1 MKNQHLS
8 IEDHR
13 SDGLRFYSVIPKHIC
28 MKGFLPRTNQ
38 YLLLAILLTVVLYY
52 GKTVLVPIVF
62 GIMLAM
68 LMTPVCRKLDARGWN
83 RAASCAVC
91 VFILLVSLLG
101 LLGIVVAEIKSFA
114 KDITLIEEKGKEAIS
129 TLQEYIEDN
138 FHIKPKQQAAIAQ
151 KQVDTMSDSAGTY
164 ISKIFGGMA
173 AAIGGILLTLAY
185 TFLFLYNKERY
196 ETFFIRLYKEE
207 DPRQVKEVVG
217 QISHVA
223 QQYLTGRALS
233 VAMLTVLYA
242 IGLLIIGVK
251 NALLLSAI
259 AALLTI
265 IPYVGSA
272 IGGLFPFAMALVTED
287 SIQPALWVIGVII
300 FIQTIDNYFIEP
312 RMVGGEV
319 NLSAL
324 VSILSII
331 VGGLVWGIAGMILF
345 LPMLGI
351 AKIIF
356 DHVDSL
362 KPYGYLIG
370 DPDEHK
376 SLSISQWIAQ
386 KFKKK

>member
-1 MKNQHLS
+1 
-8 IEDHR
+8 
-13 SDGLRFYSVIPKHIC
+13 
-28 MKGFLPRTNQ
+28 MKGILQRTNQ
-38 YLLLAILLTVVLYY
+38 YLLFGILITVALYY
-52 GKTVLVPIVF
+52 GKMVLVPIVF

-68 LMTPVCRKLDARGWN
+68 LMTPVCRWFDKKGWN

-91 VFILLVSLLG
+91 ILILFVALCG
-101 LLGIVVAEIKSFA
+101 LLAIVVAEVKSFA
-114 KDITLIEEKGKEAIS
+114 KDITLIEEKGKETIGAVQS
-129 TLQEYIEDN
+129 FIEEK
-138 FHIKPKQQAAIAQ
+138 FHIEPEQQAALAQ

-164 ISKIFGGMA
+164 ISMIFGGMA

-185 TFLFLYNKERY
+185 TFLFIYNKERY
-196 ETFFIRLYKEE
+196 ETFFIRLYKDE
-207 DPRQVKEVVG
+207 DPRKVREIVG

-223 QQYLTGRALS
+223 QQYLTGRAMS
-233 VAMLTVLYA
+233 VATLTVLYA
-242 IGLLIIGVK
+242 IGLLIIGIK

-265 IPYVGSA
+265 VPYVGSA
-272 IGGLFPFAMALVTED
+272 VGGLFPCAMALVTED

-300 FIQTIDNYFIEP
+300 FIQAIDNYFIEP

-331 VGGLVWGIAGMILF
+331 VGGLVWGVSGMILF
-345 LPMLGI
+345 IPMLGI

-356 DHVDSL
+356 DHVESL

-370 DPDEHK
+370 DPDENK
-376 SLSISQWIAQ
+376 SPSLSQWIAQ
-386 KFKKK
+386 KFRRK